1 MVLRSYREARGGIAV
16 ALSTGMP
23 TLPRLA
29 SLALA
34 LPLATTAAC
43 QWNEVETGQ
52 NGLVQLTPD
61 DCGQLGCDL
70 DDGVAVGGALTIR
83 LSGTDGRSA
92 ADLRLVSSAPWVID
106 VIDED
111 TFGSEPEFR
120 MLGTGA
126 GRADL
131 IVIDRAGYEIDWLP
145 IDVATISSFAIDARA
160 DGLTE
165 LAVVGADRAFQAPA
179 GADLEL
185 DVSGEAF
192 GRQLTG
198 DVQLRVELDAA
209 IATAM
214 RADAD
219 VARGHLHL
227 TMPAGDHDLRVTA
240 PGGATQR
247 IVLLG
252 R

>member
-1 MVLRSYREARGGIAV
+1 
-16 ALSTGMP
+16 MP
-23 TLPRLA
+23 TTPRLLTL
-29 SLALA
+29 LAA
-34 LPLATTAAC
+34 LPLASTAAC
-43 QWNEVETGQ
+43 QWNEVETGK

-61 DCGQLGCDL
+61 ECGQLGCDL
-70 DDGVAVGGALTIR
+70 DDGVAVGGTLTIR
-83 LSGTDGRSA
+83 LSGTNGRSA
-92 ADLRLVSSAPWVID
+92 ADLELVSSAPWVID
-106 VIDED
+106 VIGAD

-120 MLGTGA
+120 VQGNGA

-131 IVIDRAGYEIDWLP
+131 IVIDRAGYEIDYLP
-145 IDVATISSFAIDARA
+145 VEVATISAFALDARA

-165 LAVVGADRAFQAPA
+165 PHVIGADRAFQAPA
-179 GADLEL
+179 GVDLEL
-185 DVSGEAF
+185 DISGEAF
-192 GRQLTG
+192 GHQLTG
-198 DVQLRVELDAA
+198 DVQFRVELDAA

-214 RADAD
+214 KPDAD

-247 IVLLG
+247 ILLLG

>member
-1 MVLRSYREARGGIAV
+1 M
-16 ALSTGMP
+16 ST
-23 TLPRLA
+23 PRFLTSLLA
-29 SLALA
+29 T

-43 QWNEVETGQ
+43 QWNEVETGK

-70 DDGVAVGGALTIR
+70 DDGVAVGGTLTIR
-83 LSGTDGRSA
+83 LSGTNGRSA
-92 ADLRLVSSAPWVID
+92 ADLGLVSSAPWVID
-106 VIDED
+106 IIDAD

-120 MLGTGA
+120 VVGNNA

-131 IVIDRAGYEIDWLP
+131 IVIDRAGYEIDYLP
-145 IDVATISSFAIDARA
+145 IDVATISSFALDARA

-165 LAVVGADRAFQAPA
+165 LTVAGADRAFQAPA

-198 DVQLRVELDAA
+198 DVQYLVELDAA

-214 RADAD
+214 KPDAD

-240 PGGATQR
+240 PGGAAQR
-247 IVLLG
+247 IRLIG

>member
-1 MVLRSYREARGGIAV
+1 
-16 ALSTGMP
+16 MP
-23 TLPRLA
+23 TTPRLLA
-29 SLALA
+29 SLLAA

-43 QWNEVETGQ
+43 QWNEVETGK

-92 ADLRLVSSAPWVID
+92 ADLELVSSAPWVID
-106 VIDED
+106 VIDAD

-131 IVIDRAGYEIDWLP
+131 IVIDRAGYEIDYLP
-145 IDVATISSFAIDARA
+145 IEVATISAFALDARA
-160 DGLTE
+160 AGLTE
-165 LAVVGADRAFQAPA
+165 LTVVGADRAFQAPV

-198 DVQLRVELDAA
+198 DVQFLVELDQA

-214 RADAD
+214 KADAD

-227 TMPAGDHDLRVTA
+227 TMPAGDHALRVTA
-240 PGGATQR
+240 PGGASQR
-247 IVLLG
+247 ILLLG